1 MLRLSRLSWLK
12 YRTKG
17 FPKLLKLV
25 TAYLCK
31 RDVRM
36 IFYLDE
42 FLFLSSSYREVW
54 IRSARAVTLR
64 QNVGFTVNREK
75 SCLTPI
81 QMLTFLGFSY
91 STLQRK
97 HSVSQKGKF
106 WTWTLCAI
114 KLFFPQLRP
123 LARQRGY
130 WACYSLATWQ
140 APLHFRYLAIQLIH
154 AFLYNR
160 AEIRG
165 GNFPWPLRPGRT
177 PMVDMVNGN
186 LIRPPIL
193 TLFIRTDASKAGWGE
208 VCQGQ
213 HTNERESDDKRTQ
226 HTDI

>member
-1 MLRLSRLSWLK
+1 MLRLSRPLSWLK

-81 QMLTFLGFSY
+81 QMLTFLGFPIR
-91 STLQRK
+91 L
-97 HSVSQKGKF
+97 HS
-106 WTWTLCAI
+106 
-114 KLFFPQLRP
+114 
-123 LARQRGY
+123 
-130 WACYSLATWQ
+130 
-140 APLHFRYLAIQLIH
+140 
-154 AFLYNR
+154 
-160 AEIRG
+160 
-165 GNFPWPLRPGRT
+165 GNTQSPRRESF
-177 PMVDMVNGN
+177 
-186 LIRPPIL
+186 
-193 TLFIRTDASKAGWGE
+193 
-208 VCQGQ
+208 
-213 HTNERESDDKRTQ
+213 EREVFVQ
-226 HTDI
+226 